1 MLAERWSRA
10 LLAPGLRMALD
21 LSKLGRKSYV
31 SQAGIADILKQ
42 VREAGGLPTGISKS
56 AVKRSRQSAIAKDTP
71 FGPMLKQ
78 WALLDK
84 DQKEIKVDYL
94 DPAACLWH
102 ALQTS
107 PLFSEFFG
115 KKAEELCCGPTQQ
128 WTIILYSDEITP
140 GNQLKAHNSR
150 RLQTFYWSLAE
161 FGAEALAS
169 EDAWL
174 VLTSVR
180 SKTVM
185 DLNSK
190 LSQLTKHCMLSFVQ
204 HGRDFRHGVLMPC
217 HGNPGF
223 MLCAQLKLVVADES
237 ALKSMYEFKGASG
250 KLMCF
255 FCRNTLQKRYAP
267 ENMDERMVWHTCT
280 DTRRFITHTRETLKE
295 VVGHVARQATRL
307 NKGEFA
313 ELQTSL
319 GINHAEEGVFSCAEV
334 MDMFDPT
341 QGTMFDWMHCYFVA
355 GLYHL
360 ELNELLSEL
369 RSAGLRQEVIHDAF
383 QQFRWPGYIQEKGT
397 GVQNVFEKKKSS
409 EIDFKSSASEALGSY
424 PVLRL
429 LLTEFRET
437 LARDHRVQP
446 FISCFFLLCR
456 ALDLLQRTA
465 NAQVDPAELGQAIK
479 QHLDMYQ
486 AVYPECTFLPKGHF
500 ALHLERQYRVHKRL
514 VSCWVHERR
523 HKEIKRYANQ
533 QTNLR
538 QGTEKHLL
546 QEVMLSHLDS
556 LNRIPLQRTTQLINP
571 VAATPA
577 VVASFC
583 HHFQLTPIASIQTST
598 NATVPRW
605 PGLKMGDIVLM
616 EDGVGE
622 ILFHCQYLHHILT
635 CVTFYEKD
643 AKPNRFRIVKD
654 NIAYIPTTSILG
666 PCVVRLDEAFITVA
680 PQDFA
685 VRSAK

>member
-1 MLAERWSRA
+1 
-10 LLAPGLRMALD
+10 MALD

-31 SQAGIADILKQ
+31 SQAGIADVLKQ
-42 VREAGGLPTGISKS
+42 VREAGGLPAGISKS
-56 AVKRSRQSAIAKDTP
+56 AVKRSRQSAMAKDTP

-84 DQKEIKVDYL
+84 NQKEIKVDYL

-115 KKAEELCCGPTQQ
+115 KKAEELGSGPTQQ
-128 WTIILYSDEITP
+128 WSIILYSDEITP
-140 GNQLKAHNSR
+140 GNQLKASNSR
-150 RLQTFYWSLAE
+150 KLQTFYWSLAE
-161 FGAEALAS
+161 FGAAALS
-169 EDAWL
+169 CEDAWL

-190 LSQLTKHCMLSFVQ
+190 LSQLTKHCMLSFTQ
-204 HGRDFRHGVLMPC
+204 HGRDFRHGALMPC
-217 HGNPGF
+217 EGNPGF

-280 DTRRFITHTRETLKE
+280 DKRRFITHTRETLKE
-295 VVGHVARQATRL
+295 VVEFVASQSTRL
-307 NKGEFA
+307 NKGDFA

-319 GINHAEEGVFSCAEV
+319 GINHAEHGVLSCQEV

-360 ELNELLSEL
+360 ELNELLNEL
-369 RSAGLRQEVIHDAF
+369 RSAGLRQEAIHDAF

-397 GVQNVFEKKKSS
+397 GVQNVFEKKKSAD
-409 EIDFKSSASEALGSY
+409 IDFKSSASEALGSY

-437 LARDHRVQP
+437 LARDHGVQP

-465 NAQVDPAELGQAIK
+465 KAEVDPAELGQAIK
-479 QHLDMYQ
+479 KHLDMYQ
-486 AVYPECTFLPKGHF
+486 AVYPENTFLPKGHF
-500 ALHLERQYRVHKRL
+500 ALHLEMQYRAHKRL
-514 VSCWVHERR
+514 VSCWVHEAR

-533 QTNLR
+533 QTNLK

-546 QEVMLSHLDS
+546 QEVMLTHLDS
-556 LNRIPLQRTTQLINP
+556 LNRIPLERTSQLINP

-583 HHFQLTPIASIQTST
+583 QHFQLVPMGSICTST
-598 NATVPRW
+598 NATVSKW
-605 PGLKMGDIVLM
+605 PGLKTGDVVVM
-616 EDGVGE
+616 EGAVGE
-622 ILFHCQYLHHILT
+622 ILFHCQYLHHTLT
-635 CVTFYEKD
+635 CVTMYEKD

-654 NIAYIPTTSILG
+654 NIAYVPTTSILG
-666 PCVVRLDEAFITVA
+666 PCIVRQDEAFITVV

-685 VRSAK
+685 VRNSK